1 MHRPRLSRETALHPT
16 MKTSL
21 LALLALITGTAL
33 AGTVAPQ
40 PLATDDA
47 TQLLRHHGAITIAKA
62 GSHVEAG
69 TFRVQVAAKLGRPDE
84 TLPDGTWLYH
94 GRRVTGSEA
103 TGTLIV
109 RFTAGRVQ
117 GLSLLTPQAVVALRN
132 LAEPKAGQHFVAT
145 P

>member
-1 MHRPRLSRETALHPT
+1 
-16 MKTSL
+16 MKTSLFSL
-21 LALLALITGTAL
+21 LALLTGTAL
-33 AGTVAPQ
+33 ASAATSQ
-40 PLATDDA
+40 PLASDDA
-47 TQLLRHHGAITIAKA
+47 TQLLRQRGAITIAKA

-103 TGTLIV
+103 TGTLVI

-117 GLSLLTPQAVVALRN
+117 GLSLLSPQA
-132 LAEPKAGQHFVAT
+132 LAAWRAQPEPQAGRHFVAT

>member
-1 MHRPRLSRETALHPT
+1 
-16 MKTSL
+16 MKTSLFSL
-21 LALLALITGTAL
+21 LALLTGTAL
-33 AGTVAPQ
+33 ASAATSQ
-40 PLATDDA
+40 PLASDDA
-47 TQLLRHHGAITIAKA
+47 TQLLRQRGAITIAKA

-103 TGTLIV
+103 TGTLVI

-117 GLSLLTPQAVVALRN
+117 GLSLLSPQA
-132 LAEPKAGQHFVAT
+132 
-145 P
+145 

>member
-1 MHRPRLSRETALHPT
+1 
-16 MKTSL
+16 MKASLISL
-21 LALLALITGTAL
+21 LALLTGTAL
-33 AGTVAPQ
+33 ASAATSQ
-40 PLATDDA
+40 PLASDDT
-47 TQLLRHHGAITIAKA
+47 TQLLRQRGALTIAKA

-103 TGTLIV
+103 TGTLVV
-109 RFTAGRVQ
+109 RFTGGRVQ
-117 GLSLLTPQAVVALRN
+117 GLSLLSPQAVAALRT
-132 LAEPKAGQHFVAT
+132 LPEPQAGQHFVAT